1 LCPGGC
7 QAIADT
13 GTTLIIGPSSE
24 INSLNEMLGATR
36 DSWGNI
42 VFDCDTISSLRGKKL
57 FLKKYSDILFS
68 RKKLFWL
75 IITVVLSILMLIIK
89 NKWRAEKNE
98 RF

>member
-1 LCPGGC
+1 MHKIVSYLKIIFFLVLGVSTSGLNLCPGGC

-68 RKKLFWL
+68 RKKLF
-75 IITVVLSILMLIIK
+75 
-89 NKWRAEKNE
+89 
-98 RF
+98 